1 MVVLTEASQT
11 LTFTN
16 VDAEPVP
23 SLLRGFSAP
32 VVLDFDYS
40 DAQLLTLLAHVR
52 LDADDEQVMEAEM
65 AALHAVDAVAD
76 RSVRR

>member
-1 MVVLTEASQT
+1 V
-11 LTFTN
+11 
-16 VDAEPVP
+16 
-23 SLLRGFSAP
+23 
-32 VVLDFDYS
+32 
-40 DAQLLTLLAHVR
+40 LLTLLAHVR